1 MLAVEEELTK
11 GDVFDASKEG
21 GLNVKTLRDVL
32 MQITMALKYFRKNLP
47 VCISLYI
54 ISYYY
59 LSRIML
65 KILNS

>member
-32 MQITMALKYFRKNLP
+32 MQITMALKYF
-47 VCISLYI
+47 S
-54 ISYYY
+54 
-59 LSRIML
+59 
-65 KILNS
+65 